1 MTVSDQPAAPNAA
14 PSGPPN
20 GDDAGLLRS
29 SLVMAIG
36 TVVSRITGFVRSLF
50 LVWALGSALFA
61 DTFSL
66 ANALPTSVYI
76 LVAGGALNAVFV
88 PQLVRAMKQ
97 DNDGGEGFGNRLLTL
112 TTLVLAGATVL
123 TVAAAPLLVRLFSSD
138 SLLQPENRPYFELAV
153 TFARYCLPQIFFMG
167 LFVIIGQIL
176 NARGR
181 FGPMMWAP
189 IVNNLVS
196 IAVFVSF
203 IVVSDARTPDEI
215 TSGETALLGLGS
227 TLGIVLQSAVLL
239 PVLRKA
245 GFRLRARFD
254 FRGGGIGKAA
264 KLAIWTVALVLV
276 NQIWFVAATRLTTG
290 AAAEANRLFGAEG
303 DGYGLTPYLQAF
315 LIMQLPHA
323 VITVSLVAA
332 LLPRISRLAA
342 DGDTDQVRSDVSHA
356 LRVISV
362 AILPAVAA
370 FLALGPHLT
379 LGLYRLSGDMS
390 ERAAMFIGFV
400 LMGFAP
406 ALLGFCSHYTLL
418 RGFYAYE
425 DTRTPL
431 FIQMVVVGVGVGCA
445 VTAYYLLPVQWKTVG
460 VAFAYGIG
468 YWSGFAVSSAILRRR
483 LGGLHGGKILGTY
496 LRAGFAALVGGAA
509 AYGVATGITALL
521 GEHPLAALLATFAGG
536 LVLLGVY
543 VVVARLLRVPEL
555 TEILG
560 LVRRRAT

>member
-14 PSGPPN
+14 PSGPSN
-20 GDDAGLLRS
+20 GEDAGLLRS

-66 ANALPTSVYI
+66 ANALPTSIYI

-97 DNDGGEGFGNRLLTL
+97 DNDGGEAFGNRLLTL
-112 TTLVLAGATVL
+112 TTLVLAGATVV
-123 TVAAAPLLVRLFSSD
+123 TVAAAPLLVRVFASD
-138 SLLQPENRPYFELAV
+138 ELLTPANREYFDLAV
-153 TFARYCLPQIFFMG
+153 TFARYCLPQVFFMG

-176 NARGR
+176 NSRGK

-196 IAVFVSF
+196 IAVFVAF

-215 TSGETALLGLGS
+215 TSRETMLLGLGS
-227 TLGIVLQSAVLL
+227 TLGIALQSLVLL

-254 FRGGGIGKAA
+254 FRGGGIGKATR
-264 KLAIWTVALVLV
+264 LAGWTVALVLV
-276 NQIWFVAATRLTTG
+276 NQIWFATATRLTTG
-290 AAAEANRLFGAEG
+290 AAAQAKELFGS
-303 DGYGLTPYLQAF
+303 DLGYGLTPYLQAF

-342 DGDTDQVRSDVSHA
+342 DGATDRVRSDISHA
-356 LRVISV
+356 LRVICV

-379 LGLYRLSGDMS
+379 LGLYRISGDMS
-390 ERAAMFIGFV
+390 KTAAMFIGFV

-431 FIQMVVVGVGVGCA
+431 FINIVVVGVGVGCA
-445 VTAYYLLPVQWKTVG
+445 IAAYFVLPVQWKTVG
-460 VAFAYGIG
+460 VAVAYGIG
-468 YWSGFAVSSAILRRR
+468 YWTGFAVSSAILRRR
-483 LGGLHGGKILGTY
+483 LGGLEGGRILGTY
-496 LRAGFAALVGGAA
+496 VRAGIAALLGGGA
-509 AYGVATGITALL
+509 AYGVATAITAWL
-521 GEHPLAALLATFAGG
+521 GEDPLPALLATFAGG

-543 VVVARLLRVPEL
+543 LVVARLLRVPEL